1 MRGWSPNVVFFSC
14 VRCRGGLGASPCF
27 YVRTSVRPSVRAT
40 GRRPA
45 APPSELQ
52 NMLKRSKPFK
62 INGLGPFWGTHL
74 RSFVYIN
81 LKKYARMQRGVRFDT
96 CPFCTGASYMGSEKR
111 SKQFKINCLGCF
123 GEAFFGG
130 PIWTIEPAKTF
141 PCSVALVFF
150 FAGALPCSVAL
161 ILQFLMFLVVPH
173 VGPSKGVRNVIKT
186 MLF

>member
-1 MRGWSPNVVFFSC
+1 
-14 VRCRGGLGASPCF
+14 
-27 YVRTSVRPSVRAT
+27 
-40 GRRPA
+40 
-45 APPSELQ
+45 
-52 NMLKRSKPFK
+52 
-62 INGLGPFWGTHL
+62 
-74 RSFVYIN
+74 
-81 LKKYARMQRGVRFDT
+81 MQRGVRFDT
-96 CPFCTGASYMGSEKR
+96 CPFCTGAFYMGSEKR

>member
-1 MRGWSPNVVFFSC
+1 MTRTAYFFPVC
-14 VRCRGGLGASPCF
+14 VEGGGRAPS
-27 YVRTSVRPSVRAT
+27 RRPSVRPCVRACV
-40 GRRPA
+40 R

-52 NMLKRSKPFK
+52 NMLERSKPFK

-96 CPFCTGASYMGSEKR
+96 CPFCTGAFYVGSEKR
-111 SKQFKINCLGCF
+111 SKHFKINTLGCF

-130 PIWTIEPAKTF
+130 PISTIEPAKTF
-141 PCSVALVFF
+141 PCSVPLVFF

-173 VGPSKGVRNVIKT
+173 VGPSKSVRNAIET
-186 MLF
+186 LFFMIFQ

>member
-1 MRGWSPNVVFFSC
+1 MVAERRIFFLHALQGWSGRDPRFL
-14 VRCRGGLGASPCF
+14 RP
-27 YVRTSVRPSVRAT
+27 YVRTSVRPYVRPSVRPCRGPPAS
-40 GRRPA
+40 RP
-45 APPSELQ
+45 PVPQKHQ

-74 RSFVYIN
+74 RSFVYKN
-81 LKKYARMQRGVRFDT
+81 LKQYARMQRGVRFDT
-96 CPFCTGASYMGSEKR
+96 CPFCTGVFDMGSEKR

-150 FAGALPCSVAL
+150 SPERSHAAWRSFCN
-161 ILQFLMFLVVPH
+161 F
-173 VGPSKGVRNVIKT
+173 
-186 MLF
+186 

>member
-1 MRGWSPNVVFFSC
+1 MVAERRIFFLRALQGWSGRKPVF
-14 VRCRGGLGASPCF
+14 L
-27 YVRTSVRPSVRAT
+27 RTSVRPSVPRAAA
-40 GRRPA
+40 RPP
-45 APPSELQ
+45 PPSELQ

-96 CPFCTGASYMGSEKR
+96 CPFCTGAFYVGSEKR
-111 SKQFKINCLGCF
+111 SKQFEINCLGCF

-130 PIWTIEPAKTF
+130 PIWTIEPAKIF

-150 FAGALPCSVAL
+150 SPERSHAAWRSFC
-161 ILQFLMFLVVPH
+161 IF
-173 VGPSKGVRNVIKT
+173 
-186 MLF
+186 

>member
-1 MRGWSPNVVFFSC
+1 MGLECACRPC
-14 VRCRGGLGASPCF
+14 RPCRPCCARVRSSKRA
-27 YVRTSVRPSVRAT
+27 SVRACV
-40 GRRPA
+40 RASAP
-45 APPSELQ
+45 PPSELQ
-52 NMLKRSKPFK
+52 NMLERSKPFK

-74 RSFVYIN
+74 RSFVYTN
-81 LKKYARMQRGVRFDT
+81 PKKCARMQRGVRFDM

-150 FAGALPCSVAL
+150 SPERSHAAWRSFCN
-161 ILQFLMFLVVPH
+161 F
-173 VGPSKGVRNVIKT
+173 
-186 MLF
+186 